1 MSEITL
7 LLGDLDRLVRAAL
20 EASGTSP
27 ENAAQVAA
35 ALVAAEAEGQA
46 GHGIARVPSY
56 AGQAR
61 TGKVDGKAVP
71 ELGWVGAAALR
82 VDARSGFAYP
92 AISAAIEGL
101 AECAPETGI
110 AAASVTNSHHFG
122 IGGYHAE
129 RLADRGLVGL
139 VFGNSPKAVAPWA
152 GRGALYGTNPIAFA
166 APREHQPA
174 LVIDL
179 SLSVAARGKIM
190 VAAARGEPIPEGWAL
205 DAAGRPTTDAHAA
218 MAGTLLA
225 IGGVKG
231 AALVMMVEILAAA
244 LTGAHFGY
252 EASSFFEAEG
262 PAPHTGQF
270 LIAIAPGGVSG
281 GAFSERLETLLA
293 AVLAQDGVIL
303 PGSPRIANRERA
315 RARGVTLDRSLYDK
329 VLAIAEG

>member
-1 MSEITL
+1 
-7 LLGDLDRLVRAAL
+7 
-20 EASGTSP
+20 
-27 ENAAQVAA
+27 
-35 ALVAAEAEGQA
+35 
-46 GHGIARVPSY
+46 
-56 AGQAR
+56 
-61 TGKVDGKAVP
+61 
-71 ELGWVGAAALR
+71 LR

-205 DAAGRPTTDAHAA
+205 DPEGNPTTDAALGSKGTMLPLGGYKGYGLALMFSFLTAA
-218 MAGTLLA
+218 LSGNGFDAEQPDWLDADHTFALPLLA
-225 IGGVKG
+225 IAIDPGRCLGGDYQAAVDDAVCQVKASRLAPGFDEIRIPGEG
-231 AALVMMVEILAAA
+231 AHRRYAAA
-244 LTGAHFGY
+244 LESGVAIKEAVFGDLNRI
-252 EASSFFEAEG
+252 AAEVDAT
-262 PAPHTGQF
+262 P
-270 LIAIAPGGVSG
+270 
-281 GAFSERLETLLA
+281 LA
-293 AVLAQDGVIL
+293 A
-303 PGSPRIANRERA
+303 S
-315 RARGVTLDRSLYDK
+315 
-329 VLAIAEG
+329 